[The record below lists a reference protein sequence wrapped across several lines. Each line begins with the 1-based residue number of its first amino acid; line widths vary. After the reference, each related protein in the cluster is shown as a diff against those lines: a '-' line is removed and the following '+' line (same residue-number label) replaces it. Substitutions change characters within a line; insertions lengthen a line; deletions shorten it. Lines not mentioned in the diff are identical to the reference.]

1 MMIVG
6 DPNTFAI
13 ESEISVAYE
22 RLSQRALGFFALHV
36 GGRCYGVRDWDA
48 TMLAC
53 SFDGVG
59 VRIKDRGAHAAGA
72 IADRTAEVVAKAFS
86 RAIFMEHDSN
96 EIFFGMQ
103 SRTFSDLIH
112 SSKIMWAP
120 DGDEA
125 FDDSSYV
132 LQFDIERDVRLI
144 AFSRAA
150 DDYLDAGS
158 LRDVWLPQEDF
169 YRILQQWHEA
179 FVAEWASLAKAD
191 GTIPLIQ

>member
-1 MMIVG
+1 MIVG

-22 RLSQRALGFFALHV
+22 RLSQLALGFFALHV

-53 SFDGVG
+53 SLDGVD

-72 IADRTAEVVAKAFS
+72 IADGAAEVVAKAFS
-86 RAIFMEHDSN
+86 RAIYMEHDPN

-103 SRTFSDLIH
+103 SHTFSDLIH

-144 AFSRAA
+144 AFSRAS
-150 DDYLDAGS
+150 DDCLDVGS

-179 FVAEWASLAKAD
+179 FVAEWTSLAKAD

>member
-1 MMIVG
+1 MIFG
-6 DPNTFAI
+6 DTNTFAI

-22 RLSQRALGFFALHV
+22 RLSLRALGFFALHV

-53 SFDGVG
+53 SFDSVG
-59 VRIKDRGAHAAGA
+59 ARIKDRGAHAPGA
-72 IADRTAEVVAKAFS
+72 IADGDAEVVARAFS
-86 RAIFMEHDSN
+86 RAVYMEPDPN
-96 EIFFGMQ
+96 ELFFGMQ
-103 SRTFSDLIH
+103 SRPFSDLIH
-112 SSKIMWAP
+112 SRKIMWAP

-132 LQFDIERDVRLI
+132 LQFDIENDVRLI
-144 AFSRAA
+144 AFSRAS

-158 LRDVWLPQEDF
+158 LRDVRLPQEDF
-169 YRILQQWHEA
+169 YRILQRWHEA
-179 FVAEWASLAKAD
+179 FAAEWASLAKAD